1 MTKRFSYI
9 LLLLMTLAATACD
22 SDKQVDSV
30 QDSFRFDMVTYDGY
44 ADGCALFTYLPRLD
58 GKAIGYSAQMN
69 KEPYIVQGQRVLLN
83 YYLPAKSTPSSDERQ
98 VVKVKSFTPVI
109 TNTLRIADEARIDT
123 MAREHIRLHSIW
135 RTGKYIN
142 LHAEVEHT
150 GKSRWF
156 YLLADKATWNSDTID
171 CYLIHNTF
179 GAQAYHWRKA
189 YASYDISA
197 AWNRPKCKVLRV
209 LLNDE
214 IAKNTHAYCFDKP

>member
-1 MTKRFSYI
+1 MTKRLSYI

-98 VVKVKSFTPVI
+98 VVKVRSFTPVI

-142 LHAEVEHT
+142 LHAEWNTQANHDGFTSLPTKPLGTATQSTAISYTTHSAPRPTTGAKPMRHT
-150 GKSRWF
+150 
-156 YLLADKATWNSDTID
+156 T
-171 CYLIHNTF
+171 
-179 GAQAYHWRKA
+179 
-189 YASYDISA
+189 
-197 AWNRPKCKVLRV
+197 
-209 LLNDE
+209 
-214 IAKNTHAYCFDKP
+214 

>member
-1 MTKRFSYI
+1 
-9 LLLLMTLAATACD
+9 
-22 SDKQVDSV
+22 
-30 QDSFRFDMVTYDGY
+30 
-44 ADGCALFTYLPRLD
+44 
-58 GKAIGYSAQMN
+58 MN

-171 CYLIHNTF
+171 CYLIHNAF
-179 GAQAYHWRKA
+179 GARAYQWRKA
-189 YASYDISA
+189 
-197 AWNRPKCKVLRV
+197 
-209 LLNDE
+209 
-214 IAKNTHAYCFDKP
+214 